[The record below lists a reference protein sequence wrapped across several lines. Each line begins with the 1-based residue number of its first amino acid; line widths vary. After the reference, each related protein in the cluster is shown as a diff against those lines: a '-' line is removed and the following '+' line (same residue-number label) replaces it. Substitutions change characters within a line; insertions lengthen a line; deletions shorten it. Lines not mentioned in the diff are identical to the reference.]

1 MTILLLGGWVALIF
15 LSYKLSVSLL
25 EKAGM
30 M

>member
-1 MTILLLGGWVALIF
+1 MTILLLGAWAALIF
-15 LSYKLSVSLL
+15 FSYRFSVSLL

>member
-1 MTILLLGGWVALIF
+1 MTILLLGGWAALIF
-15 LSYKLSVSLL
+15 LSYKFSVSLL

>member
-15 LSYKLSVSLL
+15 LSYKFSVSLL